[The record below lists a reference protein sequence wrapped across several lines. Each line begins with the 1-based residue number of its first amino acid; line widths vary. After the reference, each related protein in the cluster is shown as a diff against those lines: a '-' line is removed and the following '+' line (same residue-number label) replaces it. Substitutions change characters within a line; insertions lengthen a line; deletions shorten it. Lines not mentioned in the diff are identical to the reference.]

1 MIGIT
6 HGAMSQL
13 ERGLISYTQPML
25 EALAEVLQ
33 CEPAHLIAREPNSK
47 D

>member
-13 ERGLISYTQPML
+13 ERGLIGYTQPML
-25 EALAEVLQ
+25 EALAEILQ
-33 CEPAHLIAREPNSK
+33 CEPADLITRAPNSE

>member
-1 MIGIT
+1 MMGIT

-13 ERGLISYTQPML
+13 EGGFTSYTQPML
-25 EALAEVLQ
+25 EALAEILQ
-33 CEPAHLIAREPNSK
+33 CEPADLITRAPNSE

>member
-13 ERGLISYTQPML
+13 ERGLTGYTQPML
-25 EALAEVLQ
+25 EALAEILR
-33 CEPAHLIAREPNSK
+33 CKPADLLTREPNSQ

>member
-13 ERGLISYTQPML
+13 ERGFTWYTQPML
-25 EALAEVLQ
+25 EALAKVLQ
-33 CEPAHLIAREPNSK
+33 CEPADLITRAPNPE

>member
-1 MIGIT
+1 MVGVT

-13 ERGLISYTQPML
+13 ERGFIKYTQPML
-25 EALAEVLQ
+25 EALAEALR
-33 CEPAHLIAREPNSK
+33 CTPGDLLTRAPKSE